1 MEDKL
6 EEYGLEVRE
15 SDNPERQ
22 LIDFDISDEEDN
34 VAWVWG
40 DSPEDAEVE
49 CDHPYQCIE
58 WGDDDERGVC
68 LLCGATC
75 DWHYENQVVS
85 EGHDE
90 DGRYTCQTADVRVPH
105 DWYMPR
111 KASGMIGEYIEQL
124 RKLIDHAELV

>member
-6 EEYGLEVRE
+6 KEYGLEVWE
-15 SDNPERQ
+15 SDSPERQ
-22 LIDFDISDEEDN
+22 LIDFVLQDKDTGEEY
-34 VAWVWG
+34 ATVWG
-40 DSPEDAEVE
+40 DSLEDVEVE
-49 CDHPYQCIE
+49 CNHPYQCVE
-58 WGDDDERGVC
+58 WGDDDEQGVC

-90 DGRYTCQTADVRVPH
+90 DGRYICQTADVCVPH

-111 KASGMIGEYIEQL
+111 KASGLIGEYIEQF
-124 RKLIDHAELV
+124 RKLVDHA